1 MAFQQARALI
11 ATSRRPAK
19 RSRDSV
25 PFRVRPMLATYVEAR
40 SSFWRK
46 VKVKQEDEF
55 VIVGYTAPGGS
66 RSHFGALLLGPTTMI
81 KVAVR

>member
-1 MAFQQARALI
+1 
-11 ATSRRPAK
+11 
-19 RSRDSV
+19 
-25 PFRVRPMLATYVEAR
+25 MLATYVEAR